1 MPSSHFICAQ
11 KDDKQWQIIRKNSEV
26 KQCMFFSKCYTTFKL
41 NCLSLAAQPTW
52 EIWTD
57 EGKRPAIT
65 HLYFICPFYVF
76 IKWTNQIR
84 NQKEL
89 EEKLMSISN
98 FTSWQKDGIKT
109 YTRESDSGNKV
120 LIICTDRAR
129 TPQQTNCINQSWKLW

>member
-57 EGKRPAIT
+57 EGKRPALT
-65 HLYFICPFYVF
+65 HLYFQAPVKDRKLLW

-84 NQKEL
+84 NQKSL
-89 EEKLMSISN
+89 RKNSWALA
-98 FTSWQKDGIKT
+98 TSQADKT
-109 YTRESDSGNKV
+109 MHTGNWFRKQS
-120 LIICTDRAR
+120 LNHLHRQGKNATA
-129 TPQQTNCINQSWKLW
+129 NQLY